1 MATIRSQVL
10 AGASKFCRFIW
21 SLMTAIELPSF
32 AKCLSA
38 FGHLFE
44 QMKSLKHCLHCALES
59 IHKKTVILAFRGNQ
73 LSPPPSSLYVYPDLM
88 LSHRESNYFVDI
100 PLENCQTVQNS
111 SVQINQVPPIKLV
124 D

>member
-1 MATIRSQVL
+1 
-10 AGASKFCRFIW
+10 
-21 SLMTAIELPSF
+21 MTALELPSF

-44 QMKSLKHCLHCALES
+44 QMKSLKHCLHCALELFTQKNS
-59 IHKKTVILAFRGNQ
+59 NIGIQRKSAL
-73 LSPPPSSLYVYPDLM
+73 PPPSSLYVYQDLM
-88 LSHRESNYFVDI
+88 LSHRKSNSFVDI